1 MVDLEKYDVVYFV
14 KDSTENEELVYSIRS
29 VVKNFPYRRI
39 VIYGTQPKNL
49 QVDKYYHVVQGGWTK
64 WDRVQKMVTKACLNN
79 NLTEYIWLFNDDFYV
94 TRPVTEY
101 CYYTNGKLST
111 IINNFVKRFGYETAY
126 VRMLK
131 YMTGVLKKN
140 GLTTDSFA
148 THTPMLINRKHF
160 LECMEKMAGVR
171 GFRSLYGNYEQCT
184 YKLPYPLVKEKDTK
198 VRDEKEEIR
207 TTIPFLSSSDKTFET
222 NEKMRRFL
230 FETFKDKT
238 KYER

>member
-1 MVDLEKYDVVYFV
+1 MNPNYDVVYFV
-14 KDSTENEELVYSIRS
+14 KDNNENEELVYSIRS

-64 WDRVQKMVTKACLNN
+64 WDRVQKMVTNACLNN
-79 NLTEYIWLFNDDFYV
+79 NLTDYIWLFNDDFYV
-94 TRPVTEY
+94 TRPVTEF

-111 IINNFVKRFGYETAY
+111 IINNFVKRFGHETEY
-126 VRMLK
+126 VKMLK
-131 YMTGVLKKN
+131 YMTCVLKKN

-160 LECMEKMAGVR
+160 LECMDKMPGVR

-184 YKLPYPLVKEKDTK
+184 YKLPYPLVKEKDIK
-198 VRDEKEEIR
+198 VRDEKEEIQ
-207 TTIPFLSSSDKTFET
+207 TTIPFLSSSDLSFQTNKKLNEFLTTEF
-222 NEKMRRFL
+222 NEKC
-230 FETFKDKT
+230 